1 MQAGTINPLH
11 CFFTLTYKI
20 YRCIVKGELFLKKK
34 KIRLVIMM

>member
-11 CFFTLTYKI
+11 CFFTLAYKI
-20 YRCIVKGELFLKKK
+20 YHCIVKGELFKK